1 MKLKFIDY
9 IFPKL
14 SCTSIYLSSEFVE
27 DKIPVVMK
35 IRDKLPMPQYICKK
49 LNGNRIPYFFSGSI
63 SEIGFAFFVKENG
76 LTGINNTGSY
86 MKENFV
92 NEIGF
97 DDCDMMRIIA
107 EYCDDLE
114 NIIEII
120 KKFQKDKIVGCAG
133 KRRGMIFLFAK
144 NEEAILVETNSF
156 NINWKKVKG
165 KLGFT
170 NDFLMKDSQDWI
182 EKLDTEGVKSSL
194 NRKKR
199 IDEILDE
206 NDLFNIEKLI
216 RISRD
221 KKYYPYSICRDTKLM
236 PIRTISAYFVYLFPQ
251 PIVWIT
257 CGSPYVSPFFPFFI
271 KGNKIC
277 EDFVSGE
284 VSIKLNIIYERK
296 KLEDEKFLLKITD
309 FENKIRE
316 KIVNNEET
324 VEEKNIE
331 IQKET
336 ISFIE
341 ESLNSF

>member
-1 MKLKFIDY
+1 MDLNVIEIKGSYFETGFLLGKCHKKILKNIEEGVKEIKVDLEKIKKYESCLNKVPEIREEIEGYCEGGEIKFENFLKLKFIDY

-97 DDCDMMRIIA
+97 DDCDIMRIIA

-120 KKFQKDKIVGCAG
+120 KKFQKDKMVGCAG

-206 NDLFNIEKLI
+206 NDLFNIKKLI

-271 KGNKIC
+271 K
-277 EDFVSGE
+277 
-284 VSIKLNIIYERK
+284 
-296 KLEDEKFLLKITD
+296 
-309 FENKIRE
+309 
-316 KIVNNEET
+316 
-324 VEEKNIE
+324 
-331 IQKET
+331 
-336 ISFIE
+336 
-341 ESLNSF
+341 